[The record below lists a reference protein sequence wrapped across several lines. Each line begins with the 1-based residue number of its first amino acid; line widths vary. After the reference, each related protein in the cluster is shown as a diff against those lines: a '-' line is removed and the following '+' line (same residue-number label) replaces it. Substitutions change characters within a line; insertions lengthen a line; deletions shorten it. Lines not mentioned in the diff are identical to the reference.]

1 MPPKRKTSSSV
12 TSKTKK
18 TKFALIID
26 SRLDNKSEGPL
37 ADLTDKDLRCVVRRA
52 MAAIVKGDTKGF
64 NEAAAAWAGEGGEIW
79 LKECAKGWELI
90 IEEPLEEAD

>member
-1 MPPKRKTSSSV
+1 M

-18 TKFALIID
+18 AKFALIID

-37 ADLTDKDLRCVVRRA
+37 ADLTDKDLGCMVRRA
-52 MAAIVKGDTKGF
+52 MAAIAKGDTKGF
-64 NEAAAAWAGEGGEIW
+64 NEAAATWAGEGAEIW
-79 LKECAKGWELI
+79 LNECATGWELI

>member
-18 TKFALIID
+18 AKFALIID

-37 ADLTDKDLRCVVRRA
+37 ADLTDKDLGCMVRRA